1 MGFSKGE
8 PSEPMMHE
16 TTHRPWPLPQ
26 RSWVMAMRWHDLLF
40 MHWPLRPEALRPL
53 IPAMLEL
60 DTFDGWAW
68 LGVVHFV

>member
-1 MGFSKGE
+1 
-8 PSEPMMHE
+8 
-16 TTHRPWPLPQ
+16 
-26 RSWVMAMRWHDLLF
+26 MAMRWHDLLF
-40 MHWPLRPEALRPL
+40 MHWPIRPEALRPL